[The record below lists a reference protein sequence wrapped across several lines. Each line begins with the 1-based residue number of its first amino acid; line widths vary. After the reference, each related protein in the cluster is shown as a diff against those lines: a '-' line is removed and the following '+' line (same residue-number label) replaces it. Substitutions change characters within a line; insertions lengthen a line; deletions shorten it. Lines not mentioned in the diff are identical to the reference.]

1 MYRNLMI
8 TMLLGG
14 LWHGASW
21 TFVAWGAF
29 HGAIQVLYRALRID
43 SRVEGSSIRSVRGVI
58 IQGGSWLAT
67 MCLICIG
74 WILFRSRTFAD
85 AVAVLHN
92 LIAGHPDAGD
102 AAASFTTL
110 LGYTAPLIAV
120 EIYQRASGRLEV
132 LTVGPFLV
140 RYTACM
146 TLLLTLIAFGAAG
159 GREFIYFDF

>member
-1 MYRNLMI
+1 
-8 TMLLGG
+8 MLLGG

-29 HGAIQVLYRALRID
+29 HGAIQVVYRALKID
-43 SRVEGSSIRSVRGVI
+43 PLVERSSIRSARGVLV
-58 IQGGSWLAT
+58 QAASWLVT
-67 MCLICIG
+67 MSLVCVG

-85 AVAVLHN
+85 ALAVLGN
-92 LIAGHPDAGD
+92 LFGNSAHP
-102 AAASFTTL
+102 AAAEPTGAFAML
-110 LGYTAPLIAV
+110 LGYCAPLIAV

-140 RYTACM
+140 RYTAAM
-146 TLLLTLIAFGAAG
+146 SLVLTLIAFSAPG